1 MTFAARLRSVIS
13 DARDRAGGDSGGTVS
28 PGRDRASTAPETS
41 LFECQACH
49 TVYVA
54 VEKSTC
60 SSCDT
65 AVEEV
70 AATLS
75 TE

>member
-1 MTFAARLRSVIS
+1 MSFGSRIRAVLS
-13 DARDRAGGDSGGTVS
+13 DARARAGGEAAVGTA
-28 PGRDRASTAPETS
+28 GRGAATDRPDTS
-41 LFECQACH
+41 LFECPDCH

-60 SSCDT
+60 SSCDA